1 MDSFVVSLI
10 LGFCAVWLGYA
21 WRGARARKDAHGQRL
36 ENAKLRDQLAEAKTQ
51 LAEFDIAWNELKA
64 ERDALEVK
72 LAECR
77 KATRKASKSK
87 PRAVEPGEGRS
98 SVPEA
103 LSRNQR
109 KADEEKSKTYFS
121 QIVTRTT
128 PTSPGVTAEDNWHEK
143 TDWLE
148 SEETQL
154 KSMLNAGRTIAQIAV
169 AMKLDQKDI
178 AYRATRLYF
187 DEWGELDDIPNAPN
201 NQTTWSI
208 NDTEKLFSMH
218 KSGGSLDS
226 MASSLGRTKIA
237 IGWKLSNSKQLSFY

>member
-1 MDSFVVSLI
+1 MDSFVLLLF
-10 LGFCAVWLGYA
+10 LGFCAAWLGYA
-21 WRGARARKDAHGQRL
+21 LRGAGARKDAQDLRV
-36 ENAKLRDQLAEAKTQ
+36 ENAKLKDQLAKAKTQ
-51 LAEFDIAWNELKA
+51 LAAFDVAWNELEA
-64 ERDALEVK
+64 EREALEGK

-77 KATRKASKSK
+77 KATKKASKPK
-87 PRAVEPGEGRS
+87 PRAVEPEEDRPS
-98 SVPEA
+98 LPEA
-103 LSRNQR
+103 LSRNQL
-109 KADEEKSKTYFS
+109 KADEEKPTTYLS

-128 PTSPGVTAEDNWHEK
+128 PTSPGFIAEDNWHEK

-148 SEETQL
+148 SEQIQL

-208 NDTEKLFSMH
+208 NDTERLFSMH
-218 KSGGSLDS
+218 KSGASLEFI
-226 MASSLGRTKIA
+226 ANSLGRTKIA
-237 IGWKLSNSKQLSFY
+237 IGWKLSNTKQLRFY